1 MGEMKNRNGDP
12 NGDGTLKPN
21 SKFIAEE
28 MVKASSEGRL
38 VYCRFGK

>member
-1 MGEMKNRNGDP
+1 MGDNKNRNGDN

-28 MVKASSEGRL
+28 MVKACSEGRL